1 MPPSSRLSR
10 FRGNPLTGRLCPA
23 RVLPKARRVLFW
35 NIAMLKKTTLALCI
49 GATFAISAC
58 KIVKTAPE
66 GDADAAAQSGE
77 AGDDARIA
85 ALLDKTYEAELL
97 PLIASRAL
105 PVADLRAAL
114 ADGLEPAGAAHG
126 NRGSGE
132 GAAWNFAVK
141 GEGRV
146 IEANLTSRAR
156 KAMLDTDGDG
166 TADLTLQL
174 GPVIKGTS
182 LRDVA
187 PFYRFGDF
195 RDQIEFA
202 KLGRALNDRTS
213 SALVVPEGDLVGKTL
228 SFTGTVDLKSATDP
242 WLVTTVTLADAP

>member
-1 MPPSSRLSR
+1 MKPV
-10 FRGNPLTGRLCPA
+10 FI
-23 RVLPKARRVLFW
+23 VLGLMA
-35 NIAMLKKTTLALCI
+35 ALALP
-49 GATFAISAC
+49 GC
-58 KIVKTAPE
+58 KIIKNPPE
-66 GDADAAAQSGE
+66 GEASTVIPEGE

-97 PLIASRAL
+97 PLIAKAL
-105 PVADLRAAL
+105 PVADLRTAL
-114 ADGLEPAGAAHG
+114 AGGLDAAGAAHG

-146 IEANLTSRAR
+146 VEANLTSRAR
-156 KAMLDTDGDG
+156 KAMVDVDGDG
-166 TADLTLQL
+166 AADLTLQL
-174 GPVIKGTS
+174 GPVIKGSS

-202 KLGRALNDRTS
+202 KLARALNDRAS
-213 SALVVPEGDLVGKTL
+213 AALVVPEGDIVGKTV
-228 SFTGTVDLKSATDP
+228 SFSGTVDLKAATEP
-242 WLVTTVTLADAP
+242 WLVTAVTLSVAP

>member
-1 MPPSSRLSR
+1 M
-10 FRGNPLTGRLCPA
+10 A
-23 RVLPKARRVLFW
+23 
-35 NIAMLKKTTLALCI
+35 KKTLVALILGSALALQ
-49 GATFAISAC
+49 GC
-58 KIVKTAPE
+58 KIVKTPAP
-66 GDADAAAQSGE
+66 GAANTATEQGE

-85 ALLDKTYEAELL
+85 ALLDRTYDAELM
-97 PLIASRAL
+97 PLVAERAL

-114 ADGLEPAGAAHG
+114 TVGLETAGAAHG
-126 NRGSGE
+126 NKGSGE

-166 TADLTLQL
+166 AADLTLQL

-182 LRDVA
+182 LRDLA

-202 KLGRALNDRTS
+202 KLARALNDRA
-213 SALVVPEGDLVGKTL
+213 SAALQVPDGDLTGRIIRF
-228 SFTGTVDLKSATDP
+228 SGTVDLRAATDP
-242 WLVTTVTLADAP
+242 WLVTVVTLDTAP

>member
-1 MPPSSRLSR
+1 MKSVSIA
-10 FRGNPLTGRLCPA
+10 LCLVSA
-23 RVLPKARRVLFW
+23 
-35 NIAMLKKTTLALCI
+35 LALP
-49 GATFAISAC
+49 GC
-58 KIVKTAPE
+58 KIVKTVAKGE
-66 GDADAAAQSGE
+66 GTAVVAGE

-97 PLIASRAL
+97 PLIAAKAL
-105 PVADLRAAL
+105 PVAELRTAL
-114 ADGLEPAGAAHG
+114 AGGLETAGAGHG
-126 NRGSGE
+126 NKGSGE

-141 GEGRV
+141 GEGKV

-166 TADLTLQL
+166 KADLTLQL
-174 GPVIKGTS
+174 GPVIKGSS

-202 KLGRALNDRTS
+202 KLARALNDRA
-213 SALVVPEGDLVGKTL
+213 SAGLEVPEVELVGKTV
-228 SFTGTVDLKSATDP
+228 SFSGTVDLKAANDP
-242 WLVTTVTLADAP
+242 WLVTVVTLSVAP

>member
-1 MPPSSRLSR
+1 MKIL
-10 FRGNPLTGRLCPA
+10 
-23 RVLPKARRVLFW
+23 
-35 NIAMLKKTTLALCI
+35 IALGLMAALALP
-49 GATFAISAC
+49 GC
-58 KIVKTAPE
+58 KIVKTVAE
-66 GDADAAAQSGE
+66 GESAAAVAGE

-97 PLIASRAL
+97 PLIARAL

-114 ADGLEPAGAAHG
+114 VGGLDAAGAAHG
-126 NRGSGE
+126 NKGSGE

-146 IEANLTSRAR
+146 VEANLSSRAR
-156 KAMLDTDGDG
+156 KAMVDVDGDG
-166 TADLTLQL
+166 AADLTLQL
-174 GPVIKGTS
+174 GPVIKGSS

-202 KLGRALNDRTS
+202 KLARALNDRAS
-213 SALVVPEGDLVGKTL
+213 AALVVPEGELVGKTV
-228 SFTGTVDLKSATDP
+228 SFSGTVDLKAAGDA
-242 WLVTTVTLADAP
+242 WLVTVVTFAVAP

>member
-1 MPPSSRLSR
+1 MKPVP
-10 FRGNPLTGRLCPA
+10 FALCLMA
-23 RVLPKARRVLFW
+23 A
-35 NIAMLKKTTLALCI
+35 LALP
-49 GATFAISAC
+49 GC
-58 KIVKTAPE
+58 KIVKTADE
-66 GDADAAAQSGE
+66 TETAVADAGE

-97 PLIASRAL
+97 PLIAAKAL
-105 PVADLRAAL
+105 PVADLRGAL
-114 ADGLEPAGAAHG
+114 AGGLEAAGAAHG
-126 NRGSGE
+126 NKGSGE

-141 GEGRV
+141 GEGKV
-146 IEANLTSRAR
+146 VEANLTSRAR

-166 TADLTLQL
+166 AADLTLQL

-202 KLGRALNDRTS
+202 KLARALNDRA
-213 SALVVPEGDLVGKTL
+213 SAGLQVPEGDLAGKTL
-228 SFTGTVDLKSATDP
+228 SFSGTVDLKTDKDP
-242 WLVTTVTLADAP
+242 WLVTAVTLSVAP

>member
-1 MPPSSRLSR
+1 MKFVFVAL
-10 FRGNPLTGRLCPA
+10 GLVA
-23 RVLPKARRVLFW
+23 
-35 NIAMLKKTTLALCI
+35 TLALP
-49 GATFAISAC
+49 GC
-58 KIVKTAPE
+58 KIVKTVAE
-66 GDADAAAQSGE
+66 GEDTAVVAGE

-97 PLIASRAL
+97 PLIAVKAL
-105 PVADLRAAL
+105 PVAELRTAL
-114 ADGLEPAGAAHG
+114 AGGLETAGAAHG
-126 NRGSGE
+126 NKGSGE

-146 IEANLTSRAR
+146 VEANLTSRAR

-166 TADLTLQL
+166 AADVTLQL

-202 KLGRALNDRTS
+202 KLARALNDRA
-213 SALVVPEGDLVGKTL
+213 SAGLMVPEGELLGKTV
-228 SFTGTVDLKSATDP
+228 SFAGTVDLKATGDA
-242 WLVTTVTLADAP
+242 WLVTAVILSVEP

>member
-1 MPPSSRLSR
+1 MKPVFVAL
-10 FRGNPLTGRLCPA
+10 GLLA
-23 RVLPKARRVLFW
+23 A
-35 NIAMLKKTTLALCI
+35 LALP
-49 GATFAISAC
+49 GC
-58 KIVKTAPE
+58 KIVKTVAVGE
-66 GDADAAAQSGE
+66 SAAAVAGE

-97 PLIASRAL
+97 PLIAKAL

-114 ADGLEPAGAAHG
+114 VGGLDAAGAAHG
-126 NRGSGE
+126 NKGSGE

-146 IEANLTSRAR
+146 VEANLSSRAR
-156 KAMLDTDGDG
+156 KAMVDVDGDG
-166 TADLTLQL
+166 AADLTLQL
-174 GPVIKGTS
+174 GPVIKGSS

-202 KLGRALNDRTS
+202 KLARALNDRAS
-213 SALVVPEGDLVGKTL
+213 AALVVPEGELVGKTV
-228 SFTGTVDLKSATDP
+228 SFSGTVDLKAAGDA
-242 WLVTTVTLADAP
+242 WLVTVVTFAVAP

>member
-1 MPPSSRLSR
+1 MKSVPVA
-10 FRGNPLTGRLCPA
+10 LCLVA
-23 RVLPKARRVLFW
+23 A
-35 NIAMLKKTTLALCI
+35 LALP
-49 GATFAISAC
+49 GC
-58 KIVKTAPE
+58 KIVKTVAGSE
-66 GDADAAAQSGE
+66 TAAAEAGE

-97 PLIASRAL
+97 PLVAAKAM
-105 PVADLRAAL
+105 PVADLRGAVSG
-114 ADGLEPAGAAHG
+114 GLEAAGAAHG
-126 NRGSGE
+126 NKGSGE

-141 GEGRV
+141 GEGKV
-146 IEANLTSRAR
+146 VEANLTSRAR

-174 GPVIKGTS
+174 GPVIKGSS

-202 KLGRALNDRTS
+202 KLARALNDRV
-213 SALVVPEGDLVGKTL
+213 SAGLVVPEGELVGKTV
-228 SFTGTVDLKSATDP
+228 SFTGTVDLKAADDA
-242 WLVTTVTLADAP
+242 WLVTVVTLAVTP

>member
-1 MPPSSRLSR
+1 MKSVFVAL
-10 FRGNPLTGRLCPA
+10 GLVA
-23 RVLPKARRVLFW
+23 A
-35 NIAMLKKTTLALCI
+35 LALP
-49 GATFAISAC
+49 GC
-58 KIVKTAPE
+58 KIVKTVAE
-66 GDADAAAQSGE
+66 GEGAAAEAGE

-85 ALLDKTYEAELL
+85 ALLDKTYDAELL
-97 PLIASRAL
+97 PLIDKGL

-114 ADGLEPAGAAHG
+114 AKGLDAAGAAHG
-126 NRGSGE
+126 NKGSSE

-156 KAMLDTDGDG
+156 KAMVDTDGDG
-166 TADLTLQL
+166 AADVTLQL
-174 GPVIKGTS
+174 GPVIKGSS

-202 KLGRALNDRTS
+202 KLARALNDRAS
-213 SALVVPEGDLVGKTL
+213 GALAVPEGDLVGKAVSFSGTL
-228 SFTGTVDLKSATDP
+228 DLKAAGDP
-242 WLVTTVTLADAP
+242 WLVTVVTFSVLP